1 MYPQQEEYDILER
14 LKHPEREAERRRRP
28 SRLLF
33 IRNILNA
40 TFILIAIIAMAGIA
54 LSSSPATTHLFY
66 AIGLLAVIIKGIEV
80 ALRMPGMTHK
90 APRHERRNNQA

>member
-1 MYPQQEEYDILER
+1 
-14 LKHPEREAERRRRP
+14 
-28 SRLLF
+28 
-33 IRNILNA
+33 
-40 TFILIAIIAMAGIA
+40 MAGIA

-90 APRHERRNNQA
+90 APRHDRRNNQA